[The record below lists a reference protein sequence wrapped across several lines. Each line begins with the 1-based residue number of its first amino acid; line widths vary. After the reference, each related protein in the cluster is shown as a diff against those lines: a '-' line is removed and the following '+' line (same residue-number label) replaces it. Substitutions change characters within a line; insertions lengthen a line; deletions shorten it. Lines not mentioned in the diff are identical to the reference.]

1 MPALL
6 HNYLYSPE
14 GSLEVKPCWTYRHS
28 RAATRRSIGSTA
40 SPTPACSGNLPAD
53 YKAALDPDQS
63 NVSHEYSN
71 TAQAILFW
79 MHNKKLTESK
89 QMRLTASGAI
99 KVDWRH
105 LDYRQ
110 GATNSAISRRDAEIE
125 IGQSRSYIHGRNEYF
140 QALL

>member
-1 MPALL
+1 MF
-6 HNYLYSPE
+6 
-14 GSLEVKPCWTYRHS
+14 
-28 RAATRRSIGSTA
+28 
-40 SPTPACSGNLPAD
+40 GNLPAD

-71 TAQAILFW
+71 TAQAILFL

-125 IGQSRSYIHGRNEYF
+125 IGQAGATYMAGTNTLRLVFNRHIDYVPLNRGSVDITDSRDPMNIFRGAPRSRT
-140 QALL
+140 LLPTA